1 LRIGLVEKFNVKEV
15 RAIEMNRRAFFSR
28 GMLGAAAVGAS
39 PIYALA
45 AKEDISSLP
54 RAKILNYNP
63 AMKYRLMGN
72 TGVFVS
78 EISLGGL
85 VMAESVHRYAIEHG
99 VNLIHVAWDYLDG
112 QSIKTLGAG
121 LRSVRDKIYIA
132 LKDDFPSIDEALKV
146 LNTDHVD
153 FLMFNR
159 HWAFSV
165 TDPRIAETFEKLKNQ
180 GKVRFAGLTSH
191 GSVKDATA
199 AGIRSGFYNVVMPVL
214 NQPNLEAM
222 DEELRL
228 AHQRGVGVM
237 AMKSMKGLRGLD
249 AEVAYLKKL
258 LRNPA
263 VTTVTKGI
271 GSFDM
276 FEAYLQALNQPL
288 TSAEDRAL
296 YSYAQK
302 NRSSNCMLC
311 DDCKRACPLGVEVST
326 VLRCKDYY
334 YEQMKD
340 MRTALSTYRNIP
352 LDKIGDEACRLCKK
366 CESACPNGIAIVD
379 RLMAA
384 RELFSKMV

>member
-1 LRIGLVEKFNVKEV
+1 
-15 RAIEMNRRAFFSR
+15 MNRRTFFSS
-28 GMLGAAAVGAS
+28 GILGAIAVGAS
-39 PIYALA
+39 PIHALGR
-45 AKEDISSLP
+45 KEEISSSAP
-54 RAKILNYNP
+54 PKILNYNP
-63 AMKYRLMGN
+63 AMKYRPMGN
-72 TGVFVS
+72 TGILVS

-99 VNLIHVAWDYLDG
+99 VNLVHVAWDYLGG

-121 LRSVRDKIYIA
+121 LKSVRDKIYIA
-132 LKDDFPSIDEALKV
+132 LKDDYPSIDEALKV

-159 HWAFSV
+159 HFAFSA
-165 TDPRIAETFEKLKNQ
+165 TDARIAETFEKLKNQ
-180 GKVRFAGLTSH
+180 GKVRFAGLTTH
-191 GSVKDATA
+191 GMVKDTTA

-222 DEELRL
+222 AEELRL
-228 AHQRGVGVM
+228 ARQRGVGVM
-237 AMKSMKGLRGLD
+237 AMKSMKGLKGIDL
-249 AEVAYLKKL
+249 EVAYLKKIL
-258 LRNPA
+258 SNPA

-276 FEAYLQALNQPL
+276 FEAYVQALNEPL

-296 YSYAQK
+296 YRYAQV

-311 DDCKRACPLGVEVST
+311 DDCKQACPLGVEVST

-340 MRTALSTYRNIP
+340 VQTALSTYRDIP
-352 LDKIGDEACRLCKK
+352 LEKVGSGACRFCKK
-366 CESACPNGIAIVD
+366 CESACPNGIPIVE